1 MATLDS
7 GAWRRLPPAAILHFA
22 IKAVVDVVRHG
33 WQGLAAG
40 GVGIGVAGGEVQ
52 GLLAWLAV
60 ALLFA
65 LILLFGFLQY
75 RYFRFRA
82 GEDRIEV
89 RQGVF
94 QRQSL
99 SLNYGR
105 VQSVSLVQPI
115 YYRPFHLVSLKLE
128 SAGSSGQ
135 EVDLAG
141 ISPDFAE
148 RVRGHVLHRRAV
160 VADEPADAV
169 DDATVAPGVEDER
182 LVLHRSLG
190 AIARHGL
197 CSNNVWIFAA
207 FAFSVFGA
215 MEERLD
221 TFLTPWLEAGFQRLI
236 ELGPAAVVPGALA
249 LGIALLLVTAALSV
263 LASIVLHYDFRLF
276 RVDNG
281 LRARSG
287 LLQTREASLTPS
299 KAQCLV
305 REQTPIGLLLGLSE
319 ARVAQAGAQP
329 AGNPE
334 QAATPSF
341 VVPALD
347 GAEFQQLVGLL
358 YSDYAPQ
365 TEPLRAIDRAYIK
378 KTWQYR
384 WVAPALVVTAAGW
397 IVVGPWVALALVFA
411 LAGLPLTALAHRRY
425 GYAMGGGFG
434 HVSSGLVGRSLSVFP
449 NFKVQTVT
457 LRQSPSQRRHGLA
470 TLRIELAGRRL
481 KLPYMPLRDA
491 EAWRDHLLHAAE
503 TDPGAWI

>member
-1 MATLDS
+1 MLEP
-7 GAWRRLPPAAILHFA
+7 GAWHRLPPAAIVHFA
-22 IKAVVDVVRHG
+22 IKFVTDIVRHG

-40 GVGIGVAGGEVQ
+40 GVGIGVIGGEMQ
-52 GLLAWLAV
+52 GTLTWVAVSLLV
-60 ALLFA
+60 AS
-65 LILLFGFLQY
+65 ILLIGFLQY

-82 GEDRIEV
+82 GEQRVEV

-99 SLNYGR
+99 SLNYAR
-105 VQSVSLVQPI
+105 VQSVAIVQPL
-115 YYRPFHLVSLKLE
+115 YYRLFGLVSLKLE
-128 SAGSSGQ
+128 SAGSGGQ

-141 ISPDFAE
+141 ISRDFAE

-160 VADEPADAV
+160 AADEPADAV
-169 DDATVAPGVEDER
+169 DDATVAPGIEDER

-207 FAFSVFGA
+207 FAFSAFGA

-221 TFLTPWLEAGFQRLI
+221 TFVTPWLEGGFQRLI
-236 ELGPAAVVPGALA
+236 ELGPVGMILAALTI
-249 LGIALLLVTAALSV
+249 GIAVLLVTAALSV
-263 LASIVLHYDFRLF
+263 LASIVLHYDFRLY
-276 RVDNG
+276 RADNG
-281 LRARSG
+281 LRGRSG

-305 REQTPIGLLLGLSE
+305 REETPIGLLLGLSE

-341 VVPALD
+341 VVPALT
-347 GAEFQQLVGLL
+347 GVEFQQLVGLL
-358 YSDYAPQ
+358 YSDYVPQ
-365 TEPLRAIDRAYIK
+365 TDPLRSIDRAYIR

-384 WVAPALVVTAAGW
+384 WVAPAFVVAAVGW
-397 IVVGPWVALALVFA
+397 IVAGPWAALVLVFA

-449 NFKVQTVT
+449 TFKVQTVT
-457 LRQSPSQRRHGLA
+457 LRQSPFQRRHDLA

-481 KLPYMPLRDA
+481 KIPYMPLHDA
-491 EAWRDHLLHAAE
+491 EAWRDHLLYTAE
-503 TDPGAWI
+503 TDARAWI